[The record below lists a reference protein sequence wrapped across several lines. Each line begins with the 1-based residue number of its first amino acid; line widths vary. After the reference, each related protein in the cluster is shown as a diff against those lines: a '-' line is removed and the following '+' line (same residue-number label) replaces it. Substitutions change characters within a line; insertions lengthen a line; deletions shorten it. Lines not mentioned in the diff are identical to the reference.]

1 MLYCTLFLIV
11 LFFVTGLVRMKTE
24 LVQFYMLTKYFCS
37 CFSD

>member
-11 LFFVTGLVRMKTE
+11 LSFVTGLVKVKTE
-24 LVQFYMLTKYFCS
+24 LVQFYMLNKKLSS